1 MDLTDVYRIFNPTAA
16 QHTPFSATL
25 RTLCTI
31 EHILGH
37 KSSLRK
43 YKK

>member
-1 MDLTDVYRIFNPTAA
+1 MDLSDGYRIFNPTAA
-16 QHTPFSATL
+16 QHTSFSAVL
-25 RTLCTI
+25 VTLCTI

-37 KSSLRK
+37 KSSLSK